1 MPKMILFHT
10 QELILE
16 KNHFNAKFVE
26 NVSAIDLIVQ
36 DMKEKSMMVSDIIV
50 AVVQI
55 LIQLAQHNCIFTKFT
70 N

>member
-1 MPKMILFHT
+1 MPKMILFLT

-26 NVSAIDLIVQ
+26 KVLAIDLIVQ
-36 DMKEKSMMVSDIIV
+36 DTKEKSMMVSDIIV
-50 AVVQI
+50 SVVQI
-55 LIQLAQHNCIFTKFT
+55 LVHLAHNYIFTIFT